1 MFTRLTL
8 PVVFVALAY
17 GLWTSS
23 TFTDIASGV
32 AVFLFGMLCMEA
44 GFKAF
49 SGGALE
55 GVLRRSTDRV
65 WKSLGF
71 GIVTTT
77 LMQSSSLVSVI
88 TISFLSAGL
97 IDLAQGIGVIFG
109 ANLGTTTGAWL
120 VAGFGLKVKISAY
133 AMPMLIFGVLMLL
146 REARSSKGAG
156 WILVG
161 LGFLFLGI
169 HFMKEGFAGFSDTL
183 DLTRYAMTGVAG
195 LLVFSLFGVIA
206 TVVMQSS
213 HATLVLIITALGAG
227 QITYENALALAV
239 GANVGTT
246 ITAIIGS
253 LGAPVEGKRLA
264 AAHLAFNLGTGL
276 IALVFMGAFVRA
288 VDVISRE
295 VGIPADDHTLKLA
308 VFHTL
313 FNLVGVALFTPFIDR
328 MAAALEHFLKGK
340 ALTRDTPHFL
350 SATALEFPEVALTA
364 LRRETLHLFDNAFTI
379 IAHGMCLRRSDVVS
393 ERDLRALLEARAEVI
408 ELDVDRQYEL
418 VIKDIYSANI
428 AFFTRA
434 TAKPMSEAL
443 ALRFKH
449 VLQANL
455 DLIAAIKATKHLR
468 KNLVHFVASPNPHIR
483 REYNRLRINVG
494 EMLRDLA
501 ALRSEDVEAV
511 TKLSLD
517 ALKVHLADARR
528 YGHRAVAALIRDDL
542 ITPQMATSLM
552 NDSAYAH
559 ELMSHL
565 LGMAEALVEALD
577 APERIPADLSLS
589 AEEVAAVLDR
599 TDDANGSV
607 PRPEQTGS

>member
-1 MFTRLTL
+1 MFNRLIL
-8 PVVFVALAY
+8 PVVFTALAY

-23 TFTDIASGV
+23 TFKDIASGV
-32 AVFLFGMLCMEA
+32 AVFLFGMLCMEE

-49 SGGALE
+49 SGGTLE
-55 GVLRRSTDRV
+55 GILRRSTDRV

-97 IDLAQGIGVIFG
+97 IGLAQGIGIIFG

-146 REARSSKGAG
+146 REARTSKGIG

-183 DLTRYAMTGVAG
+183 DLTRYAMTGVLG
-195 LLVFSLFGVIA
+195 LLVFSLFGMIA

-213 HATLVLIITALGAG
+213 HATMVLIITALGAG

-246 ITAIIGS
+246 ITAILGA

-264 AAHLAFNLGTGL
+264 AAHLVFNVGTGM
-276 IALVFMGAFVRA
+276 IALVFMRSFVWM
-288 VDVISRE
+288 VDVLSAA

-308 VFHTL
+308 VFHTV
-313 FNLVGVALFTPFIDR
+313 FNLVGVLLFTPFIDR
-328 MAAALEHFLKGK
+328 MAALLERVLKGK
-340 ALTRDTPHFL
+340 AVTRDKPHFL

-379 IAHGMCLRRSDVVS
+379 IAHGMNLK
-393 ERDLRALLEARAEVI
+393 RAEVVSDHDLHTLLEPRA
-408 ELDVDRQYEL
+408 ELIPLDLDRQYEL

-428 AFFTRA
+428 EFFTKA
-434 TAKPMSEAL
+434 TAKPMTEAL
-443 ALRFKH
+443 AERFKH

-468 KNLVHFVASPNPHIR
+468 KNLVLYVRSPNPHIR

-501 ALRSEDVEAV
+501 VLRSDDEAAV
-511 TKLSLD
+511 TQLSLD

-528 YGHRAVAALIRDDL
+528 YGLQAAESLIRDAL

-552 NDSAYAH
+552 NDSAYAN
-559 ELMSHL
+559 ELMTHL
-565 LGMAEALVEALD
+565 VAMAEALVEAID
-577 APERIPADLSLS
+577 APERLPADLSLS
-589 AEEVAAVLDR
+589 AEEVEAVLKQSNEGGGQAAPVEGR
-599 TDDANGSV
+599 AS
-607 PRPEQTGS
+607 

>member
-1 MFTRLTL
+1 MFNRLIL
-8 PVVFVALAY
+8 PVVFVALAW
-17 GLWTSS
+17 GLWASS
-23 TFTDIASGV
+23 TFKDIASGV
-32 AVFLFGMLCMEA
+32 AVFLFGMLCMEE

-49 SGGALE
+49 SGGTLE
-55 GVLRRSTDRV
+55 GILRRSTDRV

-97 IDLAQGIGVIFG
+97 IGLSQGIGIIFG

-133 AMPMLIFGVLMLL
+133 AMPMLIFGVLLLL
-146 REARSSKGAG
+146 REARASKGMG

-195 LLVFSLFGVIA
+195 LLVFSLFGMIA

-213 HATLVLIITALGAG
+213 HATMVLIITALGAG

-246 ITAIIGS
+246 ITAIIGA

-264 AAHLAFNLGTGL
+264 AAHLVFNVGTGL
-276 IALVFMGAFVRA
+276 IALVFMGALIVVVDA
-288 VDVISRE
+288 VSASL
-295 VGIPADDHTLKLA
+295 GIRSDDYTLKLA
-308 VFHTL
+308 VFHTV
-313 FNLVGVALFTPFIDR
+313 FNLIGVVVFTPFIDR
-328 MAAALEHFLKGK
+328 MSAVLERVLKGK
-340 ALTRDTPHFL
+340 AVTRDKPHFL

-364 LRRETLHLFDNAFTI
+364 LRRETLHLFDNAFTL
-379 IAHGMCLRRSDVVS
+379 IAHGVNLRRSDIVS
-393 ERDLRALLEARAEVI
+393 ERDLQVLLADKTEPIALDL
-408 ELDVDRQYEL
+408 DRQYEL

-428 AFFTRA
+428 EFFTQA
-434 TAKPMSEAL
+434 TAKPMPEAL
-443 ALRFKH
+443 AERFKR

-455 DLIAAIKATKHLR
+455 DLIGAIKATKHLR
-468 KNLVHFVASPNPHIR
+468 KNLVHFARSPNVNIR
-483 REYNRLRINVG
+483 REYNRLRVNVG

-501 ALRSEDVEAV
+501 VLRSDDEDAV
-511 TKLSLD
+511 TRLSLD
-517 ALKVHLADARR
+517 AIKVHLEDARR
-528 YGHRAVAALIRDDL
+528 YGHQAVEALIRDGA

-559 ELMSHL
+559 DLMSHL
-565 LGMAEALVEALD
+565 LGMAEALAAALD
-577 APERIPADLSLS
+577 SPEGLPAELTLD
-589 AEEVAAVLDR
+589 AEEVAAVLDQSGSADEGRDAEDR
-599 TDDANGSV
+599 T
-607 PRPEQTGS
+607 P

>member
-1 MFTRLTL
+1 MFNRLIL
-8 PVVFVALAY
+8 PVVIAALAY
-17 GLWTSS
+17 GLWASS
-23 TFTDIASGV
+23 TFKDIASGV
-32 AVFLFGMLCMEA
+32 AIFLFGMLCMEE

-49 SGGALE
+49 SGGTLE
-55 GVLRRSTDRV
+55 GILRRSTDRV

-97 IDLAQGIGVIFG
+97 IGLSQGIGIIFG

-133 AMPMLIFGVLMLL
+133 AMPMLVFGVLMLL
-146 REARSSKGAG
+146 REARSSKGVG

-195 LLVFSLFGVIA
+195 LLVFSLFGMIA
-206 TVVMQSS
+206 TVIMQSS
-213 HATLVLIITALGAG
+213 HATMVLIITALGAG

-246 ITAIIGS
+246 ITAILGA

-264 AAHLAFNLGTGL
+264 AAHLIFNVGTGL
-276 IALVFMGAFVRA
+276 IALVFMPVFMRV
-288 VDVISRE
+288 VDAISAHA
-295 VGIPADDHTLKLA
+295 GIRADDFTLKLA
-308 VFHTL
+308 VFHTV
-313 FNLVGVALFTPFIDR
+313 FNLVGVMLFTPFIDR
-328 MAAALEHFLKGK
+328 MAALLDRLLKGK
-340 ALTRDTPHFL
+340 AVTRDMPHFL
-350 SATALEFPEVALTA
+350 SSTALEFPEVALTA

-379 IAHGMCLRRSDVVS
+379 IAHGMSLRRSDVVS
-393 ERDLRALLEARAEVI
+393 DRDLQQLIEPRAEI
-408 ELDVDRQYEL
+408 IAIDLDQQYEL

-428 AFFTRA
+428 EFFTKA

-443 ALRFKH
+443 AGRFKH

-455 DLIAAIKATKHLR
+455 DLIAAIKATKHLH
-468 KNLVHFVASPNPHIR
+468 KNLVQYACSPNIHIR
-483 REYNRLRINVG
+483 KEYNRLRVNVG

-501 ALRSEDVEAV
+501 SLRSDDADAV
-511 TKLSLD
+511 THLSLD
-517 ALKVHLADARR
+517 ALKVHLADARE
-528 YGHRAVAALIRDDL
+528 YGLRAAESLIRDAS
-542 ITPQMATSLM
+542 ITPKMATSLM

-559 ELMSHL
+559 EVMTHL
-565 LGMAEALVEALD
+565 LAMAESLVEALD
-577 APERIPADLSLS
+577 SPERMPADLSLS
-589 AEEVAAVLDR
+589 AEEVEAVLRQAKD
-599 TDDANGSV
+599 DDARGVDAKGLS
-607 PRPEQTGS
+607 S